1 MELIKLLKSSIY
13 INRLSGFII
22 KLITSISIFTLTVFF
37 TPNFNIIS
45 LPILILSSFI
55 ITLLD
60 NLVNLIIDKDNIAF
74 EKCIIGFTIATA
86 IIYITQYFVEGY
98 YISVISSII
107 AGGIYGIIASMLKSN
122 IYY

>member
-1 MELIKLLKSSIY
+1 MEIINFFKNSIY
-13 INRLSGFII
+13 INKLSGFII

-45 LPILILSSFI
+45 LPILILSSFT

-60 NLVNLIIDKDNIAF
+60 NLVNLVIGNDNIAF
-74 EKCIIGFTIATA
+74 EKGVIGFTIATT

-98 YISVISSII
+98 YISTISSII
-107 AGGIYGIIASMLKSN
+107 AGGIYGIIVSMLKNN
-122 IYY
+122 IDY